1 MSKLYL
7 VGTPIGNMKD
17 ITYRAIE
24 TLMEADVIACEDT
37 RVTRKLLSHYKITNK
52 KLISYNDRNESPSS
66 KGIIE
71 MILSGKVVAVV
82 SDAGMPVVN
91 DPGFEVIREAYKN
104 EVPVEVIP
112 GPSAT
117 LTTLVLSNFD
127 THFKFHGFL
136 KPKTIQR
143 QNQLKKLMP
152 GTHIAFISP
161 HQLLRTLEDINI
173 VFGDNINV
181 FLGRELTKK
190 FETHYRGTISDVINQ
205 VKEDVKGEFTIA
217 LFIPKIKINKYDRYK
232 LGQL

>member
-17 ITYRAIE
+17 ITYRAVE
-24 TLMEADVIACEDT
+24 TLKIADVIACEDT
-37 RVTRKLLSHYKITNK
+37 RVTRKLLNHYEINDK
-52 KLISYNDRNESPSS
+52 KLISYNDRNEAPSS

-71 MILSGKVVAVV
+71 MILAGSIVAVV

-104 EVPVEVIP
+104 EIPVEVIP

-127 THFKFHGFL
+127 THFKFHGFF
-136 KPKTIQR
+136 KPKPIQR
-143 QNQLKKLMP
+143 QNQLKKLLP
-152 GTHIAFISP
+152 GTHIVFVSP
-161 HQLLRTLEDINI
+161 HKLLRILDDINT
-173 VFGDNINV
+173 VFGDESQV

-190 FETHYRGTISDVINQ
+190 FETHYRGTALELIELVQDNVR
-205 VKEDVKGEFTIA
+205 GEYTMA
-217 LFIPKIKINKYDRYK
+217 LSVPKRKVNKYAK
-232 LGQL
+232 

>member
-17 ITYRAIE
+17 ITYRAVD
-24 TLMEADVIACEDT
+24 TLKKVDVIACEDT
-37 RVTRKLLSHYKITNK
+37 RVTRKLLSHYEITDK
-52 KLISYNDRNESPSS
+52 KLISYNDRNEGPSS
-66 KGIIE
+66 KGIIQ
-71 MILSGKVVAVV
+71 MLLTGQVVAVV
-82 SDAGMPVVN
+82 SDAGMPVIN

-104 EVPVEVIP
+104 DIPVEVIP

-136 KPKTIQR
+136 KPKPIQR
-143 QNQLKKLMP
+143 QNQLKKLNP

-161 HQLLRTLEDINI
+161 HKLLKTLDDISL
-173 VFGDNINV
+173 VFGEKIEI

-190 FETHYRGTISDVINQ
+190 FETHYRGTISEIIKQ
-205 VKEDVKGEFTIA
+205 VEDNVRGEFTIA
-217 LFIPKIKINKYDRYK
+217 LFIPKIKANKYAK
-232 LGQL
+232 